1 MVEDE
6 LLDYQDPLEGDD
18 VTLVEGAAHV
28 ERTLQTLAK
37 RDGIRGVIAAPLVTT
52 KEGVPQHFTWVVTS
66 AKDDVGTV
74 PEAGKLKWN
83 GNAGIIYPNAGAD
96 VTIRMDMDLRNVKWR
111 AGTWCSAWQS
121 CEDLGISLG
130 TRKKRGVS
138 SGLGKFEELT
148 EDEVAKFG
156 HSDFPVRLEIAPGP
170 KMEECL
176 ITIMAIPRKFADR
189 KSLPGEGFFLTH
201 NLTRRGWGK
210 GPKTGRYDHAPG
222 ASGEEGGKMAEGN
235 PAGGADGKRGKGG
248 YVALRAPWPR
258 PGGEQGGRGE

>member
-37 RDGIRGVIAAPLVTT
+37 RDGIRGLVAAPLVTT

-66 AKDDVGTV
+66 AKDDMGTV

-83 GNAGIIYPNAGAD
+83 GSANCIYPEAGAE

-111 AGTWCSAWQS
+111 VGTWCSTWQS

-170 KMEECL
+170 KMEDCL

-189 KSLPGEGFFLTH
+189 KSLPGEVFLSI
-201 NLTRRGWGK
+201 LGK
-210 GPKTGRYDHAPG
+210 
-222 ASGEEGGKMAEGN
+222 EWEGN
-235 PAGGADGKRGKGG
+235 CSQLKPGEGPNGAI
-248 YVALRAPWPR
+248 
-258 PGGEQGGRGE
+258 